1 MLRSNNKS
9 YYVSVFVGFFF
20 KVLEHLLHSLYLWS
34 KSFQQFPPLWLIKL
48 LNSVLSSHIPIKYI
62 SSISGADS
70 PICPWRR
77 WFGISGEVSLGWA
90 DWYVR
95 GWGFERASTPMKAVV
110 ISSSLTL
117 PRTAFVHK
125 SWIRIFAWTT
135 NRLTRP
141 NGWNILATF
150 PTINLSVRMLP
161 NAGVGTKKRKHI
173 LAHTTEFQGCL
184 SIARCHGWGWFLVL
198 CAPGEWL
205 IATSESYLTI
215 YKPSFLLHSTDLE
228 VLWTTGLHH
237 HCLSLNPK
245 KHPCMLTFS
254 QFQRQ
259 ADILSSTS
267 RHFPETQ
274 TGHETEWMHL
284 QKWCIQICVHRY
296 FHQLLNFSKEI

>member
-1 MLRSNNKS
+1 
-9 YYVSVFVGFFF
+9 
-20 KVLEHLLHSLYLWS
+20 
-34 KSFQQFPPLWLIKL
+34 
-48 LNSVLSSHIPIKYI
+48 
-62 SSISGADS
+62 
-70 PICPWRR
+70 
-77 WFGISGEVSLGWA
+77 
-90 DWYVR
+90 
-95 GWGFERASTPMKAVV
+95 
-110 ISSSLTL
+110 
-117 PRTAFVHK
+117 
-125 SWIRIFAWTT
+125 
-135 NRLTRP
+135 
-141 NGWNILATF
+141 
-150 PTINLSVRMLP
+150 MLP

-184 SIARCHGWGWFLVL
+184 TLARCHGWGWFLVL

-284 QKWCIQICVHRY
+284 QNDAFKFVYIGTFIN
-296 FHQLLNFSKEI
+296 FLISPKKSKHQTVCRPDAYL